1 LTFTNGSSRLK
12 IRKTEMSK
20 PDQRK
25 KKRISMIAAAAVR
38 PSPSGPPIEAYIIN
52 ISYGGLG
59 LYVKEPL
66 EGRVQTAI
74 SLRVGTG
81 KRVTETVWGNVTWKN
96 PVGSSYAVGIS
107 FEGLNPKDHRVLLSY
122 LESWQVHD
130 PATQAE
136 IATIPSLTEQDT
148 LS

>member
-1 LTFTNGSSRLK
+1 
-12 IRKTEMSK
+12 MSEA
-20 PDQRK
+20 DQRK
-25 KKRISMIAAAAVR
+25 KKRVSMIAAAVIR

-81 KRVTETVWGNVTWKN
+81 KRVTETVWGHVTWKK

-107 FEGLNPKDHRVLLSY
+107 FEGLNPQDHKTLLSY
-122 LESWQVHD
+122 LESWQAHNQ
-130 PATQAE
+130 ATQTE
-136 IATIPSLTEQDT
+136 IDAITEVADLDAQDT